1 MAFLGLRL
9 GNEPELS
16 TADIQSLASLAE
28 ELGYGEVWMTEGNGR
43 DSLTQLTAIAS
54 ATSRIGLGT
63 GILPMFSRTPL
74 ITAMSAAGLSAVS
87 DGRFILGLGVGN
99 RLAVED
105 GHGVAYRQPIEH
117 LRDMIRI
124 IRGLMAGEEVTHQGK
139 AITVNRVSLGNV
151 ADPDRVPIYI
161 AALGPRML
169 QLAGEIAD
177 GVLLSWTA
185 ASYMKQAV
193 QLVREGAEKIG
204 RNPSEVEISGYVRLA
219 VTDDVEAGQAS
230 LQSQIARYGSGGHYR
245 AFFQYTGFVRE
256 MEGVELARE
265 HEHNPSSISA
275 ISDEMQ
281 HELGVV
287 GSAEDCRK
295 RLDDLRAMGMTKPV
309 VAPLPVGDLK
319 GSYERTIRALAP

>member
-16 TADIQSLASLAE
+16 PADIQSLASMAE

-43 DSLTQLTAIAS
+43 DSLTQLTAIAT

-99 RLAVED
+99 RPSVED
-105 GHGVAYRQPIEH
+105 AHGVAYRQPMEH

-124 IRGLMAGEEVTHQGK
+124 VRDLLVGKEVSYGGN
-139 AITVNRVSLGNV
+139 AITVSDASLGEAAPHDKV
-151 ADPDRVPIYI
+151 LIYI

-185 ASYMKQAV
+185 TSYMKQAIK
-193 QLVREGAEKIG
+193 LVREGAEKAG
-204 RNPSEVEISGYVRLA
+204 RDPAEVAISGYVRLA
-219 VTDDVEAGQAS
+219 VTDDLAVGRAS
-230 LQSQIARYGSGGHYR
+230 LQTQIARYGSGGHYR
-245 AFFQYTGFVRE
+245 AFFQYMGFVSE
-256 MEGVELARE
+256 MEGVLSARR
-265 HEHNPSSISA
+265 HEDNTGSASA
-275 ISDEMQ
+275 ISSEMQ
-281 HELGVV
+281 KELGMV
-287 GSAEDCRK
+287 GSAGECRA
-295 RLDDLRAMGMTKPV
+295 RLDELRDMGLDKPV
-309 VAPLPVGDLK
+309 IAPLPVGDLK
-319 GSYERTIRALAP
+319 ASYERTIRALAP